1 MPSVNIY
8 QIQFPSS
15 DILVH
20 PITSNF
26 KIGLD
31 VYESDRPIFNYGTDN
46 IKKSV
51 SMYVCKECDCVV
63 ECLIITP

>member
-1 MPSVNIY
+1 MPSVNMY

-20 PITSNF
+20 PITSDF

-31 VYESDRPIFNYGTDN
+31 VYESDRPIFNYGNDN
-46 IKKSV
+46 IKKICI
-51 SMYVCKECDCVV
+51 YVCM
-63 ECLIITP
+63 

>member
-20 PITSNF
+20 PVTSDF
-26 KIGLD
+26 KNGLGL
-31 VYESDRPIFNYGTDN
+31 YESDRPVFNYRTDN

-51 SMYVCKECDCVV
+51 SMYVCM
-63 ECLIITP
+63 